1 MDAVKLAASTVL
13 TTIIDH
19 SPKGRL
25 LRGFY
30 ADIPL
35 PLSDLVVQILLGSA
49 HSCTSEGHYSSGEE
63 VLRWREHYREFVLQK
78 WGLCQFCRLSVE
90 DEVHALLS
98 CTGHIRL
105 QDHFFMEV
113 TSIIPTFHELH
124 TSPCKRLWSV
134 LYGRPTLDRSQG
146 CWLRNFGVTVA
157 GRANDF
163 DHDSVAVKPHA
174 T

>member
-1 MDAVKLAASTVL
+1 MDAVKLAASTAL
-13 TTIIDH
+13 TTVIDH

-35 PLSDLVVQILLGSA
+35 PLSDLVVQILLESA

-63 VLRWREHYREFVLQK
+63 VLRWREHYREFVPRK
-78 WGLCQFCRLSVE
+78 WRLCQFCRLSVE

-98 CTGHIRL
+98 CTGHIGL
-105 QDHFFMEV
+105 QYRFFMEV

-124 TSPCKRLWSV
+124 TSPCTGLERLWSV

-146 CWLRNFGVTVA
+146 CWFGATVA
-157 GRANDF
+157 GRANDLG
-163 DHDSVAVKPHA
+163 HDSVAVKPHV